1 MTITQPKVKLI
12 WATPEA
18 EKLLVYCARVSNPK
32 SQEEGGREDRLI
44 SYLLKHKHFSPFE
57 MVDACLEIECSRA
70 IARQILRHRSFFF
83 QEFSQRYSV
92 VEQNPV
98 LTEARIQ
105 DLKNRQAS
113 HPTADDSVKTFWESA
128 QQEIWSLVQSKY
140 NEALQLGIAKEQ
152 ARAILPEGMTT
163 SKMYMKGSLRSWIHY
178 IDLRTGVETQKEHR
192 EIAELYKQVIVK
204 EFPLTAKALGWIYEN
219 N

>member
-1 MTITQPKVKLI
+1 MTISEPKVKLI

-32 SQEEGGREDRLI
+32 SQEEGGREDKLI

-83 QEFSQRYSV
+83 QEFSQRYSI
-92 VEQNPV
+92 VEQNPI

-113 HPTADDSVKTFWESA
+113 HSTADESVKTFWESA

-152 ARAILPEGMTT
+152 ARAILPEGMTM
-163 SKMYMKGSLRSWIHY
+163 SRMYMKGSLRSWMHY
-178 IDLRTGVETQKEHR
+178 IDLRTGIETQKEHR
-192 EIAELYKQVIVK
+192 EIAELCKQVIAE
-204 EFPLTAKALGWIYEN
+204 EFPLTAKALGWTHEN
-219 N
+219 H

>member
-1 MTITQPKVKLI
+1 MTITEPKVKLI

-57 MVDACLEIECSRA
+57 MVDACLEIDCSRA

-83 QEFSQRYSV
+83 QEFSQRYSIV
-92 VEQNPV
+92 TEKPV
-98 LTEARIQ
+98 FTEARTQ

-113 HPTADDSVKTFWESA
+113 HATDDEPIKTFWEST

-178 IDLRTGVETQKEHR
+178 IELRTGIETQKEHR
-192 EIAELYKQVIVK
+192 EIAELCKKTMAEQ
-204 EFPLTAKALGWIYEN
+204 FPLTAKALGWTDEN

>member
-113 HPTADDSVKTFWESA
+113 HPTADALVKTFWESA

-192 EIAELYKQVIVK
+192 EIAELCKQVIVK